1 MLYLKVGLDILRE
14 ITRSL
19 LKYLKPMQEVRFT
32 HIIMLS
38 MAKKKKFEPIK
49 AKGDDKEEPTISK
62 CVEVHQATH
71 NGRMIG
77 FRVTSERAGT
87 PSSCPW

>member
-1 MLYLKVGLDILRE
+1 MTSWE

-38 MAKKKKFEPIK
+38 MVKKKKFEPIK
-49 AKGDDKEEPTISK
+49 AKGDDKEEPTIK
-62 CVEVHQATH
+62 QMC
-71 NGRMIG
+71 G
-77 FRVTSERAGT
+77 
-87 PSSCPW
+87 SSSSYT